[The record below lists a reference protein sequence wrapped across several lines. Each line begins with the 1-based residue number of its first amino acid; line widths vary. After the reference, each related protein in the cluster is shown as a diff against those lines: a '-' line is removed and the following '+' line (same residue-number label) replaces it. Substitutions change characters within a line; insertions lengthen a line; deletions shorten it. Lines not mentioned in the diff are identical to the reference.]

1 MDDRVS
7 HAFIDNCQIT
17 PEAQEYYMTQNSQYY
32 RVCLLEGQP
41 VGYVGVIK
49 NDIRICTHPDFQ
61 GRGIGRFMLDEI
73 NKLFPDAIA
82 KIKVNNLASLK
93 LFEKAGFEV
102 RYLLLE
108 KVRCTESLKD
118 L

>member
-1 MDDRVS
+1 MDGRVS

-17 PEAQEYYMTQNSQYY
+17 PEAQEQYMMQNSQYY
-32 RVCLLEGQP
+32 RVCLFDGQP
-41 VGYVGVIK
+41 AGYVGVIE

-61 GRGIGRFMLDEI
+61 GRGIGLFMLNEI
-73 NKLFPDAIA
+73 NKLFPHAIA
-82 KIKVNNLASLK
+82 KIKVTNLASLK

-108 KVRCTESLKD
+108 KDKIC
-118 L
+118 